1 MKINKIILIIKG
13 ILYFLF
19 VFLWDKFYTAIAPIV
34 TNDLA
39 IRQMENNDYSSI
51 GINLFSIYSNYQWLI
66 IIGGLLFIFLN
77 EITILIEYIIKRIKE
92 I

>member
-19 VFLWDKFYTAIAPIV
+19 ISLWDKFYTIISPIV
-34 TNDLA
+34 VNELA
-39 IRQMENNDYSSI
+39 MKQMENNNYSFI

-66 IIGGLLFIFLN
+66 IIGGLLFVFLN
-77 EITILIEYIIKRIKE
+77 EIPVLIEYIIKRIKE

>member
-13 ILYFLF
+13 ILYFLC
-19 VFLWDKFYTAIAPIV
+19 VFLWNKFYTIISPIV
-34 TNDLA
+34 TNELA
-39 IRQMENNDYSSI
+39 MKQMENNNYSFI

-66 IIGGLLFIFLN
+66 IIGGLLFVFLN
-77 EITILIEYIIKRIKE
+77 EIPVLIEYIIKRIKE

>member
-19 VFLWDKFYTAIAPIV
+19 ISLWDKFYTIIAPIV
-34 TNDLA
+34 ANELA
-39 IRQMENNDYSSI
+39 MKQMENNNYSFI

-66 IIGGLLFIFLN
+66 IIGGLLFVFLN
-77 EITILIEYIIKRIKE
+77 EIPILIEYIIKRIKE